1 MLEGGPAEILKCS
14 HVGLALLGA
23 AYLSGGF
30 PLALQ
35 IGQQVGLCFGSTE
48 PWHERVGAMPNNNGQ
63 RIGRDLAR
71 LEEKL
76 GYTFNYPQLLLSSV
90 THPSYCGLETSPYQR
105 LEFLGDGTSS
115 LDIAD

>member
-1 MLEGGPAEILKCS
+1 
-14 HVGLALLGA
+14 
-23 AYLSGGF
+23 
-30 PLALQ
+30 
-35 IGQQVGLCFGSTE
+35 
-48 PWHERVGAMPNNNGQ
+48 MPNNNGQ

-105 LEFLGDGTSS
+105 LESLGDGTSS
-115 LDIAD
+115 LHIEDCGTDLANLDVYIKRYWIS

>member
-1 MLEGGPAEILKCS
+1 
-14 HVGLALLGA
+14 
-23 AYLSGGF
+23 
-30 PLALQ
+30 
-35 IGQQVGLCFGSTE
+35 
-48 PWHERVGAMPNNNGQ
+48 MPNDNGQ

-115 LDIAD
+115 YCIAKFDAYSADIIGYAKRYWIS